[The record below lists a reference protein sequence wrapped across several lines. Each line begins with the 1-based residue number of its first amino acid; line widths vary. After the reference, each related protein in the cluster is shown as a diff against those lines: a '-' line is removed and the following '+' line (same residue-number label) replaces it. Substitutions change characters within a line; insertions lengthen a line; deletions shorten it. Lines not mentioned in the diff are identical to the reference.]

1 MGRHLPSMPGEFHAA
16 HTTATQDELVAHR
29 IPVHARDNCAHVL
42 IPLNECR
49 RANFYAT
56 SACGDLRHAYEFCQY
71 SDFRARKAALKEMRM
86 DDPSITAKRIR
97 DAKEAEEVARLKAF
111 KMAGFDA

>member
-1 MGRHLPSMPGEFHAA
+1 MP
-16 HTTATQDELVAHR
+16 
-29 IPVHARDNCAHVL
+29 NCSNALTV
-42 IPLNECR
+42 
-49 RANFYAT
+49 
-56 SACGDLRHAYEFCQY
+56 S
-71 SDFRARKAALKEMRM
+71 FRARKAALKEMRM